1 MEDLIL
7 YDGTCNYYNC
17 IYMYVNTINNKK
29 YIGKAIDFKNRLNE
43 HIRRNELVIDK
54 ALNKYGIN
62 NFKFYIIEYNLTVE
76 ELNSKETYYIEYYKT
91 NIKYKE
97 GYNVAQ
103 GGDGGNTQ
111 EGWSEARKEEFKN
124 KMSEVTKGSKNG
136 MYGKHPT
143 EEQRRRM
150 SEAHKGKQMGSE
162 HPQAT
167 AVLQYDLQGNFI
179 KEWSCIK
186 EASDFYNVHH
196 TAIINNC
203 KGRNKTCVNSIWRYK
218 NNNSID
224 EKIDVNISHACCK
237 KVGQYDKNGI
247 LIATYNSIKEAESI
261 VGVRHVGCCCS
272 GKRKTAGGFTWKYL
286 D

>member
-1 MEDLIL
+1 
-7 YDGTCNYYNC
+7 
-17 IYMYVNTINNKK
+17 
-29 YIGKAIDFKNRLNE
+29 
-43 HIRRNELVIDK
+43 
-54 ALNKYGIN
+54 
-62 NFKFYIIEYNLTVE
+62 
-76 ELNSKETYYIEYYKT
+76 
-91 NIKYKE
+91 
-97 GYNVAQ
+97 
-103 GGDGGNTQ
+103 
-111 EGWSEARKEEFKN
+111 
-124 KMSEVTKGSKNG
+124 
-136 MYGKHPT
+136 
-143 EEQRRRM
+143 M

-272 GKRKTAGGFTWKYL
+272 GKRKTAGGFIWKYL